1 MTSRS
6 RLTTALVVALAL
18 FATAPQVGASGVD
31 GQRQEVERIA
41 DQLDSLANRIGQLD
55 EDYGAAQDQKAT
67 LDAEIV
73 ELQAEVDAQQ
83 GELNI
88 LQQKLTD
95 IALDRFTTSGSG
107 ALSPLLSTAE
117 AFADSQQKQAMQ
129 DVALEDGTEN
139 ADNIEAQITQLEK
152 QQQQLADKQAEA
164 AQLMSYLDAKK
175 AEAEQLE
182 TEYQQQYAAA
192 QARLG
197 DLIQQEQERRAA
209 AAAAQA
215 AAAWE
220 AANAPAAGNGGGNAA
235 TLTEP
240 IRGGGTSTPAA
251 APAAPA
257 APKPTAPPVSGR
269 AGTAVNAAYAQLGV
283 PYRFAAESPGVAFDC
298 SGLTKYAWGQAGV
311 YLPHQSRAQY
321 AATPRISRDEIQP
334 GDLIFYY
341 SPIGHVGMYVG
352 GGSLI
357 HAPQTGDVVKISN
370 VNWGK
375 VVGVTR
381 PG

>member
-1 MTSRS
+1 MSSRS
-6 RLTTALVVALAL
+6 RFTTAVVVALAL
-18 FATAPQVGASGVD
+18 LATAPQVGASGVD
-31 GQRQEVERIA
+31 GQRREVERIA

-55 EDYGAAQDQKAT
+55 EDYGAAQDKKAT

-73 ELQAEVDAQQ
+73 ELQAQVDAQQ
-83 GELNI
+83 GELGV

-95 IALDRFTTSGSG
+95 IALDRFTASGSG
-107 ALSPLLSTAE
+107 ALSPLLSTAD

-129 DVALEDGTEN
+129 SVALDDGTED
-139 ADNIEAQITQLEK
+139 ADDIEAQVTQLEK

-182 TEYQQQYAAA
+182 IDYQQQYAAA

-197 DLIQQEQERRAA
+197 DLIAREQERRAA
-209 AAAAQA
+209 AAAANA
-215 AAAWE
+215 AAAWNN
-220 AANAPAAGNGGGNAA
+220 ANTPAANGGG
-235 TLTEP
+235 TSTTGSEP
-240 IRGGGTSTPAA
+240 IRGGGTSTPSA
-251 APAAPA
+251 APSAS
-257 APKPTAPPVSGR
+257 APKASAPPVSGR
-269 AGTAVNAAYAQLGV
+269 AGTALNAAYSQLGV

-298 SGLTKYAWGQAGV
+298 SGLTKYAWAKAGV
-311 YLPHQSRAQY
+311 YLPHQSRAQF

-357 HAPQTGDVVKISN
+357 HAPQTGDVVKISG